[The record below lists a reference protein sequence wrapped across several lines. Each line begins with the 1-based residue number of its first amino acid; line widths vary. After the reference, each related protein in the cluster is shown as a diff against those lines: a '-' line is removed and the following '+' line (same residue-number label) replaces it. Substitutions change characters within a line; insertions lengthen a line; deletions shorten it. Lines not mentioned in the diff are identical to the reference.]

1 MMKYNQMVKKI
12 SLKSVLIYYTL
23 VLASCSLSM
32 SVYGQLFLVLLTTP
46 VFFILSI
53 QLQNR
58 FNEDIRIKYPE
69 LYKKHVYVARQLEV
83 LDIGN
88 LVSDEEYKQIKNIEI
103 KNQLKLCNQLT
114 SLAFISF
121 LILILH
127 AVIFMMFI

>member
-1 MMKYNQMVKKI
+1 MKYNQMFKKI

-23 VLASCSLSM
+23 VLVSCSLSM

-53 QLQNR
+53 QLKNS

-103 KNQLKLCNQLT
+103 KNKLKLCNQLT

>member
-1 MMKYNQMVKKI
+1 M
-12 SLKSVLIYYTL
+12 
-23 VLASCSLSM
+23 
-32 SVYGQLFLVLLTTP
+32 VLLTTP

-53 QLQNR
+53 QLKNR

-83 LDIGN
+83 LDIGD